1 MRERRGRV
9 GGTAILYFF
18 FFSLYFSLY
27 STFLLIYLSF
37 FLYIFLRFSF
47 SVQESNK
54 KKLSFISRKFER
66 FLFLYFRFC
75 SPCFS
80 SFLSFY
86 FLHYLF
92 INRVINE
99 IGFNIKLCSK
109 VRIFLYKFWIKD
121 TNSILSRYY
130 SLQILV

>member
-121 TNSILSRYY
+121 TNSILPRYY

>member
-109 VRIFLYKFWIKD
+109 VHIFLYKFWIKD